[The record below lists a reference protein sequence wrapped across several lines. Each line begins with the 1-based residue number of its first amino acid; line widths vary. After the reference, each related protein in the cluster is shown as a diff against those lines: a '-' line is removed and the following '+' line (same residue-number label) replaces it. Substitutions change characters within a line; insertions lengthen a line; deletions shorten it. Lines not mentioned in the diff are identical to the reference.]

1 LINLIWDIDGT
12 LLTTKGKGVVP
23 FCEAFTEVTGKPA
36 NIDRKKFSGF
46 TDFEIVLSLMDDV
59 GIERNFVLAEEI
71 LDAFS
76 NSLQVVL
83 SHSPP
88 EILGAIEE
96 TLKFT
101 DLSPKYTNSIGSG
114 NFYKG
119 AVVKLQKA
127 NLYQYFASSEFF
139 VASKDYWNRDAIIH
153 CAAKFCADSPSLVI
167 GDSPRDI
174 SSARASGLL
183 VLAVAT
189 GQHGFEELLELNPD
203 YILRTGWNL
212 EDFKEALQSLKLE

>member
-1 LINLIWDIDGT
+1 LISLIWDIDGT

-36 NIDRKKFSGF
+36 IIDRRKFSGF
-46 TDFEIVLSLMDDV
+46 TDFEIVLSLLDEV
-59 GIERNFVLAEEI
+59 GIEKNLALAEEI

-76 NSLQVVL
+76 RSLQVAL
-83 SHSPP
+83 SDSPP

-101 DLSPKYTNSIGSG
+101 NLSPEYTNSIGSG

-127 NLYQYFASSEFF
+127 NLYQYFENSEFF
-139 VASKDYWNRDAIIH
+139 VASKDCWNRDAIIQ

-174 SSARASGLL
+174 SSARASGLP

-203 YILRTGWNL
+203 YLLRKDWNL
-212 EDFKEALQSLKLE
+212 EDFKEVLHSLKLG